1 MGLRGKIIGI
11 CCGFLAMLGAALLVA
26 YYSTTKDHIEQ
37 QYVEKARSILL
48 TAESTR
54 EQMGKQ
60 WDQGIL
66 TAEQVAQWG
75 HAGEKEKVLSS
86 VPVVTAWRAAMA
98 KSKEGGYELRI
109 PKFDPR
115 NSKNEPDELEG
126 KVLKMFESD
135 ASLAEHHV
143 IDTGMNAIRYFRP
156 IKLTQECLLC
166 HGDPANSKKLWG
178 NDQGLDITGSTMEN
192 WKVGQVHGAFEIVQT
207 LDGAQAQLA
216 GAMWKGAGLIVG
228 LVAVSAGV
236 VFFLVTRI
244 VVRPTEAIVTNL
256 TSGSDQLASASG
268 QVSSASQS
276 LAQGASEQAASLE
289 ETTSALE
296 EMSSMTKKNAETA
309 REAATIATQT
319 RASADKGAQAM
330 DRMGV
335 AIGEIQRSAA
345 ETAKIIKVIDEIA
358 FQTNLLALNAAV
370 EAARAGE
377 AGKGFAVVA
386 EEVRNLAMRSAEAA
400 KNTSALIE
408 GSVQSSRNGVSMAQ
422 EVAQTLSEITN
433 SVAKVDAMVGEI
445 AAASREQAT
454 GIEQVNMAMSQMDKV
469 TQSNAAAAEESASA
483 AEELSSQA
491 VELHS
496 VVASLQSLVGGAVG
510 GAGTE
515 RAQPG
520 PSGRASSPRRGA
532 SFGNAKRNA
541 GGSPAES
548 AIPFGEHDSSSFD
561 EFRSAA

>member
-11 CCGFLAMLGAALLVA
+11 ACGLLVLLGGAMLCG
-26 YYSTTKDHIEQ
+26 YYFSTKESVEQ
-37 QYVEKARSILL
+37 QYVEKARSIIM

-54 EQMGKQ
+54 EEMGHK
-60 WDQGIL
+60 WDQGIF
-66 TAEQVAQWG
+66 TSQQVAEWG
-75 HAGEKEKVLSS
+75 KAGEKEKILSA

-98 KSKEGGYELRI
+98 KSKEGGYEMKV

-115 NSKNEPDELEG
+115 NPKNEPDETEA
-126 KVLKMFESD
+126 KVLKMFEADQSLTEYHTID
-135 ASLAEHHV
+135 ASA
-143 IDTGMNAIRYFRP
+143 NAIRYFRP
-156 IKLTQECLLC
+156 IRLTQECMLC
-166 HGDPANSKKLWG
+166 HGDPASAKTLWG
-178 NDQGLDITGSTMEN
+178 NEQGLDVTGSAMEN
-192 WKVGQVHGAFEIVQT
+192 WKVGEVHGAFEIIQK
-207 LDGAQAQLA
+207 LDAAQAHLA
-216 GAMWKGAGLIVG
+216 GAMWKGTGMIAG
-228 LVAVSAGV
+228 LVAASAAV

-244 VVRPTEAIVTNL
+244 VVRPTSAIVGSL
-256 TSGSDQLASASG
+256 TCGSDQLASASG

-309 REAATIATQT
+309 REAATLAAQT
-319 RASADKGAQAM
+319 RSFAEKGSEAM
-330 DRMGV
+330 ERMGG
-335 AIGEIQRSAA
+335 AIGEIQRSAS

-408 GSVQSSRNGVSMAQ
+408 GSVQSSRNGVSMAE
-422 EVAQTLSEITN
+422 EVAKTLSEIT
-433 SVAKVDAMVGEI
+433 SAVEKVDAMVGEI
-445 AAASREQAT
+445 AAASKEQAT
-454 GIEQVNMAMSQMDKV
+454 GIEQVNMAVSQMDKV

-491 VELHS
+491 MELRN
-496 VVASLQSLVGGAVG
+496 VVSAIEALVGAANDAGPARSRAAG
-510 GAGTE
+510 GAGIE
-515 RAQPG
+515 RGPHGVIAKVGPG
-520 PSGRASSPRRGA
+520 
-532 SFGNAKRNA
+532 
-541 GGSPAES
+541 GGV
-548 AIPFGEHDSSSFD
+548 
-561 EFRSAA
+561 RKAA